1 MSDEKLLKSTLEE
14 IFSKISCIEN
24 KFEDLKKTMESAN
37 DKFLAEVKSTVVNM
51 NTNNKNLENRIQIL
65 ENKRVEL
72 DKEDSLWKS
81 VFWKKNNLIMYNL
94 REKEDE
100 NLQQLEDSVMSI
112 IRDKL
117 SIDITIKE
125 IDWIK
130 RIGKKE
136 KVVRNRPVLIKV
148 ISYRTKIEIL
158 RNCNKLRG
166 LNISISEDFPVSVR
180 QIRKEL
186 LFFKKK
192 AQEKRKKAFLRYN
205 KLIVEGQVFTL
216 DELKLMQT
224 ASSSEVLSD
233 ESEKETNIGNGR

>member
-14 IFSKISCIEN
+14 ILSKISCIEN

-37 DKFLAEVKSTVVNM
+37 DKFLTEVKCTVINM
-51 NTNNKNLENRIQIL
+51 NTNIKNLENRIQIL

-72 DKEDSLWKS
+72 NKEDSLWKS
-81 VFWKKNNLIMYNL
+81 VFWRKNNLIMYNL

-100 NLQQLEDSVMSI
+100 NFQQLEDSVMSI

-130 RIGKKE
+130 RTGKKE
-136 KVVRNRPVLIKV
+136 KVVIKV

-192 AQEKRKKAFLRYN
+192 AQEKRKKAFLRYD

-216 DELKLMQT
+216 DELKQMQT
-224 ASSSEVLSD
+224 ASSSEGLSD
-233 ESEKETNIGNGR
+233 ESENENKIGNVTS